1 MEIKQVVVTGQNQAE
16 LQTAEIHD
24 ENLGP
29 NEILVET
36 EYTYIS
42 TGTELANYTGR
53 EPRVF
58 QSGSWCAYPWR
69 SGYANVGIVRAT
81 GNGVTRVK
89 SGERVFTYGNHA
101 SMIRYNVGRLV
112 APVPSNID
120 PAIAAASRM
129 AGVAATAVIVSEVGN
144 NPWV

>member
-1 MEIKQVVVTGQNQAE
+1 MEIKQVVVTGQNQIA

-53 EPRVF
+53 EPKVF
-58 QSGSWCAYPWR
+58 QPGSWCAYPWC
-69 SGYANVGIVRAT
+69 SGYAEN
-81 GNGVTRVK
+81 
-89 SGERVFTYGNHA
+89 
-101 SMIRYNVGRLV
+101 
-112 APVPSNID
+112 
-120 PAIAAASRM
+120 
-129 AGVAATAVIVSEVGN
+129 
-144 NPWV
+144 